1 MKPCFKAAVTLRLV
15 TRHTAVRCSG
25 PLARLRWLSW
35 IGLYRRVW
43 VPCRDHK
50 LLPSEVSCI
59 SFSCLPT
66 RPSIVSKSRKIW
78 KYKIETGDDCGSN
91 KERSRQIGGE

>member
-15 TRHTAVRCSG
+15 TRHRPTAVRCSG

-43 VPCRDHK
+43 VPLQR
-50 LLPSEVSCI
+50 SQVATA
-59 SFSCLPT
+59 T
-66 RPSIVSKSRKIW
+66 R
-78 KYKIETGDDCGSN
+78 
-91 KERSRQIGGE
+91 